1 MLISG
6 IISLNAVSKS
16 VGNANARKLI
26 LENVTARFSANR
38 HYVIFGMRGAGKST
52 LLRLMSGV
60 AVPSR
65 GSINRRGSVSL
76 PVGSAATFAS
86 FKTGRQLCAFL
97 ASLYDG
103 DPREVESVVAALPEL
118 ALIFDKPVDS
128 MPSQTRALLG
138 YAVGYAL
145 PCDFYLCDNTVS
157 YGTGAT
163 KQWLWRAFEARRR
176 TAATILATRDMR
188 APEQQGDIG
197 CILHDGSLY
206 MFKDVAE
213 ARKAY
218 NLLSL
223 ELNMPGRDYAE
234 GLVAREGMRAGR
246 DYLRQYLAQHPG
258 DPQDFE
264 MLADLSLRLGDHAH
278 AEQASMAALS
288 RGSVSLNPHL
298 ILAKAAERKGDF
310 ASTIYHARAVLKLD
324 QDHREAS
331 VLAARNLENM
341 GDFDEAARLWSRLS
355 ENELALRSYQKAG
368 NWRAVLVSIENR
380 LAVQPRD
387 LRLLVA
393 KGRVLIDL
401 REWPIFAETLVD
413 VARQDTNEAL
423 GLVYLIVKMG
433 AWEAFPVLM
442 DATRNLD
449 FSAVK
454 ESRTKELVLR
464 GIERRI
470 AKSDAA
476 EPLEEAA
483 VLTDWLSMLGAG
495 GSRGEGLKKPS
506 GPGQKPSEGSAP
518 SADSLIREFYR
529 LRKSE
534 AAADRESI
542 AEQYRALWATTKAL
556 VAESQE
562 RQRNLAV
569 TTKLGDQSED
579 PRSS

>member
-1 MLISG
+1 MLISS
-6 IISLNAVSKS
+6 IISLNSVSKS
-16 VGNANARKLI
+16 VGSSNERKLV

-76 PVGSAATFAS
+76 PVGSAASFAS

-97 ASLYDG
+97 ASLYDV
-103 DPREVESVVAALPEL
+103 DPREVESFVASLPEL
-118 ALIFDKPVDS
+118 ASILDKPVDS
-128 MPSQTRALLG
+128 MPPQTRALLG

-145 PCDFYLCDNTVS
+145 PCDFYLCDNAVS

-163 KQWLWRAFEARRR
+163 KQWLWKAFEARRR
-176 TAATILATRDMR
+176 TSATILATRDMR

-197 CILHDGSLY
+197 CILHDGQLY

-258 DPQDFE
+258 DPRDFE
-264 MLADLSLRLGDHAH
+264 MLADLSMRLGDHAH
-278 AEQASMAALS
+278 AEQASKAALS
-288 RGSVSLNPHL
+288 RGSVSLSPHL

-310 ASTIYHARAVLKLD
+310 ANTIYHARAVLRLD

-331 VLAARNLENM
+331 VLAARNLENL
-341 GDFDEAARLWSRLS
+341 GSFDEAARVWSRLS

-368 NWRAVLVSIENR
+368 NWRAVLLSIENR

-393 KGRVLIDL
+393 KGRALIDL
-401 REWPIFAETLVD
+401 REWTIFAETLVD
-413 VARQDTNEAL
+413 VAGQDPNEAL
-423 GLVYLIVKMG
+423 GLVYRIVKMG
-433 AWEAFPVLM
+433 AWEAFPVLT
-442 DATRNLD
+442 DAARNLD

-454 ESRTKELVLR
+454 ESRTKELIVR

-483 VLTDWLSMLGAG
+483 ILTGWLSMLGAG
-495 GSRGEGLKKPS
+495 GNRGEAVKKP
-506 GPGQKPSEGSAP
+506 PEAGQKPSERRAP
-518 SADSLIREFYR
+518 SPDSLIREFYR

-534 AAADRESI
+534 AASDRKSVD
-542 AEQYRALWATTKAL
+542 EQYRAIWAATKAL

-562 RQRNLAV
+562 SRRNMAA
-569 TTKLGDQSED
+569 TDKLGDQSGAPRD
-579 PRSS
+579 P